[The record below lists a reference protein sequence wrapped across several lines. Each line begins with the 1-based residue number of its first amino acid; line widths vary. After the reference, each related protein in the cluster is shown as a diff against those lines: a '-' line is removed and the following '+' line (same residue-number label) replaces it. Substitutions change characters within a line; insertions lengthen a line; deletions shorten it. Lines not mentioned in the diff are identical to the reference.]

1 MTVQLQFELPPAE
14 DLRPKIHTLA
24 VSALQ
29 TARPSARELVELM
42 ENELGLKAR
51 WDIASVCES
60 LSQDA
65 NLTRDA
71 RRYLRD
77 MLESGELAGA
87 LRGNVTRDQDAHTGI
102 DELLRQGRAYRDSG
116 AFAEMM
122 QFCAKF
128 REYAPFNNLL
138 VRTQNPSCSFFAT
151 QAYWHKRFG
160 RTIKEDARPMIILAP
175 RSPVLLVYDIDQTEG
190 PAFPRELESFGR
202 FDGDWDP
209 ARLERLVENA
219 ARHDSIRVDF
229 KTLSSTSAGSAA
241 VDRSRVGS
249 KMRIVI
255 HDALDAPSRFG
266 VLCHELAHI
275 FLGHLGND
283 DDRWW
288 PNRWNIDRHSMEVEA
303 EAAAFIVTSRLGL
316 RGSSPAYI
324 SRHMPGS
331 KVPQAVSADY
341 ITKVAGRIE
350 QMAWERFPARPPRK
364 SVPRTI
370 GS

>member
-1 MTVQLQFELPPAE
+1 MTAQLQLELPPAE
-14 DLRPKIHTLA
+14 DLRPRIRTLVVA
-24 VSALQ
+24 ALR
-29 TARPSARELVELM
+29 TARPSARELVELV

-51 WDIASVCES
+51 WDIASACEA

-65 NLTRDA
+65 SLTRDA
-71 RRYLRD
+71 RGYLRD
-77 MLESGELAGA
+77 MLGSGELASA

-151 QAYWHKRFG
+151 QAHWQKRFG

-190 PAFPRELESFGR
+190 PALPREIESFGR
-202 FDGDWDP
+202 FEGDWDP

-229 KTLSSTSAGSAA
+229 KMLSSTNAGFAT
-241 VDRSRVGS
+241 VDRSRAGF
-249 KMRIVI
+249 KIRIVI
-255 HDALDAPSRFG
+255 HDGLAAPSRFG
-266 VLCHELAHI
+266 VLCHELAHV

-316 RGSSPAYI
+316 RGSSRLCFAA
-324 SRHMPGS
+324 H
-331 KVPQAVSADY
+331 A
-341 ITKVAGRIE
+341 
-350 QMAWERFPARPPRK
+350 
-364 SVPRTI
+364 
-370 GS
+370 